1 MLVYTY
7 HLLLLLLQDEEYEV
21 QTAILTD
28 NVAKIEQMITQ
39 NGIDV
44 NAVILVSILV
54 TIRLHVIT
62 VYY

>member
-7 HLLLLLLQDEEYEV
+7 HLLLLLLQDE
-21 QTAILTD
+21 QDQMRTAIYYD

-39 NGIDV
+39 NGIDI
-44 NAVILVSILV
+44 NAVISVSILV
-54 TIRLHVIT
+54 TIRLHVVT

>member
-7 HLLLLLLQDEEYEV
+7 HLLLLLLQDE
-21 QTAILTD
+21 QRQMRTAIFDD

-44 NAVILVSILV
+44 NAVIRVSILV

>member
-7 HLLLLLLQDEEYEV
+7 HLLLLLLQDEED
-21 QTAILTD
+21 QMRTAIRND

-39 NGIDV
+39 NGIDI
-44 NAVILVSILV
+44 NADISVSILV

>member
-1 MLVYTY
+1 MR
-7 HLLLLLLQDEEYEV
+7 
-21 QTAILTD
+21 TAIFDD

-44 NAVILVSILV
+44 NAVIRVSILV

>member
-7 HLLLLLLQDEEYEV
+7 HLLLLLLQDE
-21 QTAILTD
+21 QDQMRTAILND
-28 NVAKIEQMITQ
+28 NVAKVEQMITQ

-44 NAVILVSILV
+44 NAVISVSILV

>member
-7 HLLLLLLQDEEYEV
+7 HLLLLLLQDE
-21 QTAILTD
+21 QDQMRTAILND
-28 NVAKIEQMITQ
+28 NVAKVEQMITQ